1 MEGYHWF
8 KSIVILRVISK
19 AVCVCVLAEIEK
31 PMCKCVCVCVCALRK
46 DRMVICF
53 GSLINTQRD
62 GTVPDAS
69 GVV

>member
-31 PMCKCVCVCVCALRK
+31 PMCKCVCLEER
-46 DRMVICF
+46 
-53 GSLINTQRD
+53 QD
-62 GTVPDAS
+62 GDMFWKFN
-69 GVV
+69 